1 MKTAL
6 LVIDYINGIIGGSC
20 KDYAKN
26 HPILA
31 NTNKL
36 IKAAREHN
44 IPIYF
49 VRLAFDSNYT
59 GAPKHSKMF
68 NYAKSQGLFQIGNK
82 DTEFVEGLNYQKND
96 VVINKTAASPFHC
109 NGDLTKSLISQN
121 IERLI
126 FAGVATDNAIDIGV
140 REAHDA
146 GYYTIIAE
154 DTCGASSEEFHQ
166 WTMTMLQKI
175 ANEILTVEALLQS
188 LSH

>member
-6 LVIDYINGIIGGSC
+6 LAIDYINGIFGGSC
-20 KDYAKN
+20 KNYTET
-26 HPILA
+26 HPVLS

-36 IKAAREHN
+36 ITACRKHH

-49 VRLAFDSNYT
+49 IRLAFDSNYT
-59 GAPKHSKMF
+59 HLPKHSSMF
-68 NYAKSQGLFQIGNK
+68 NYVKSHGLFQLGHK
-82 DTEFVEGLNYQKND
+82 EVEFIENLDFQVGD
-96 VVINKTAASPFHC
+96 IVINRTGTSPFCC
-109 NGDLTKSLISQN
+109 NGKLTTYLQSQN

-154 DTCGASSEEFHQ
+154 DACGASSEDFHQ
-166 WTMTMLQKI
+166 WTITMLKKI
-175 ANEILTVEALLQS
+175 ANEIVSVEALIE
-188 LSH
+188 